1 MFVIAGRFKFLQ
13 SCWQAA
19 RRMKERRG
27 GGLQREREREQGWIV
42 FASSSSCRPARPSC
56 AEQTCSRCLQSPSSG
71 RYRGSCQQPCWPSYF
86 PQTIVKC
93 ICLICQ
99 KYLSKLSNAF
109 PMSPPSSRT
118 RGSWWAP
125 CRRSYFPQTPT
136 LTNQPLH
143 TIATIT
149 LYTFHHLFLI
159 IALGIRF
166 LSWIDIDLF
175 QRERERATER
185 MRVNVL
191 CGWGGNGT
199 LPWLSG
205 QSYSLFIQAR
215 TPTNAITNK
224 SENVGDRRGSSCCS
238 SSLSNLKS

>member
-1 MFVIAGRFKFLQ
+1 MSVLLCLCNCVCVIVFVLLCLCNCVFVIVFVFVYF
-13 SCWQAA
+13 
-19 RRMKERRG
+19 RMYWDGEC
-27 GGLQREREREQGWIV
+27 
-42 FASSSSCRPARPSC
+42 ADCRAVLC
-56 AEQTCSRCLQSPSSG
+56 GVQTCSRCLQSPSSG

>member
-1 MFVIAGRFKFLQ
+1 MYWVGECAD
-13 SCWQAA
+13 
-19 RRMKERRG
+19 
-27 GGLQREREREQGWIV
+27 
-42 FASSSSCRPARPSC
+42 CRAVLC
-56 AEQTCSRCLQSPSSG
+56 GVQTCSRCLQSPSSG
-71 RYRGSCQQPCWPSYF
+71 RYRGSCQQPCWPMYF

-99 KYLSKLSNAF
+99 KYLSKLSNVF
-109 PMSPPSSRT
+109 PVSTKQSHQRELMSALQTVVLSSDT
-118 RGSWWAP
+118 NP
-125 CRRSYFPQTPT
+125 HHPT
-136 LTNQPLH
+136 TAHNCHNYSLHLSPLVPY
-143 TIATIT
+143 
-149 LYTFHHLFLI
+149 LLK
-159 IALGIRF
+159 ALGIRF

-175 QRERERATER
+175 QRERERAMER